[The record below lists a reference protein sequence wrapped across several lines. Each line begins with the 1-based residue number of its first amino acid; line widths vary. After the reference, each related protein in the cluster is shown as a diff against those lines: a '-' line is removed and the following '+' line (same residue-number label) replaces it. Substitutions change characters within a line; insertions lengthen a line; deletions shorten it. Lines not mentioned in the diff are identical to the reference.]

1 VPTYYDVL
9 GVPVN
14 AAPEELRRAYL
25 AMARELHPDRTLG
38 MSKDEAELTS
48 RRMQHVNEAW
58 RILKEPASRAA
69 YDRALM
75 SAGVRIPKV
84 APGRP
89 PVAAP
94 DDDDDDLDRPFAH
107 TPAQPGD
114 IGVSIARTLPWL
126 AVAVILAA
134 IFVFTAFAGGER
146 GDPGPGA
153 RVGQCISPGSG
164 SDVVPVPC
172 EGPNDGK
179 VVRVVSASS
188 ACPSG
193 STARQAGA
201 SWLCLEPA
209 EPLPTFDFA
218 TTTTSTA

>member
-25 AMARELHPDRTLG
+25 AMARELHPDRTFS
-38 MSKDEAELTS
+38 MSKEEAEQTS

-75 SAGVRIPKV
+75 NAGVRIPKV

-89 PVAAP
+89 PIA
-94 DDDDDDLDRPFAH
+94 DSDDDDLDRVFAH

-126 AVAVILAA
+126 AVAVVLGA
-134 IFVFTAFAGGER
+134 IFVFTAFAGGDR
-146 GDPGPGA
+146 GDPGPAA

-164 SDVVPVPC
+164 GTDIVPVPC

-179 VVRVVSASS
+179 VVRAVDSSS

-193 STARQAGA
+193 STARQAGS

-209 EPLPTFDFA
+209 EPLPTYDFA
-218 TTTTSTA
+218 TTTTVP

>member
-1 VPTYYDVL
+1 
-9 GVPVN
+9 
-14 AAPEELRRAYL
+14 
-25 AMARELHPDRTLG
+25 MARELHPDRTLG
-38 MSKDEAELTS
+38 MSKEQAEQTS

-69 YDRALM
+69 YDRALVN
-75 SAGVRIPKV
+75 AGVRIPKA

-89 PVAAP
+89 PMPEPEDA
-94 DDDDDDLDRPFAH
+94 DFDTPFAH
-107 TPAQPGD
+107 TPAHPGD

-126 AVAVILAA
+126 AVAVILGA
-134 IFVFTAFAGGER
+134 IFVFTAFAGADRE
-146 GDPGPGA
+146 DPGPAA
-153 RVGQCISPGSG
+153 RIGQCIASGSG
-164 SDVVPVPC
+164 FDIVRVPC

-209 EPLPTFDFA
+209 EPLPTFDIA
-218 TTTTSTA
+218 TTTTTP